1 MSFVIYI
8 MNNTKDKKLLAKYFT
23 DCISET
29 ELDDLMLWFEKQGA
43 EDLFISSSKIDFAI
57 RNNMSQYNTKKAE
70 KLLLD
75 KIRKDKTIL
84 NKFKIKKFFKYAA
97 IGVLFI
103 SIGYVVNNNFN
114 SSNKIDVTTINK
126 NEIIL
131 QLEDGNIKV
140 LSEDG
145 TEKVVN
151 KEGKIIGSQKGNQLI
166 YDDKPTVE
174 TLVYNTLTVP
184 YGKRFELKLSDG
196 THIYLNAGT
205 SLKYP
210 VKFLKGKKRQV
221 YLNGEAFFDVT
232 KDANH
237 PFIVNMNN
245 VGVRVFGTKFNASS
259 YPENNKVTTVLVEG
273 SVSVFD
279 NNTDYNKETASLLK
293 PGYLA
298 SWNKHNK
305 EISIE
310 EANLETHTAWIE
322 GRILFRHLPFKNI
335 TRKLERHYDVT
346 IMNNNKKLDEEFF
359 TASFDI
365 ETIEQV
371 LETFHKNYNIN
382 YSLINNQIIIN

>member
-1 MSFVIYI
+1 MKS
-8 MNNTKDKKLLAKYFT
+8 TKGKKLLAKYFT
-23 DCISET
+23 NSITAT
-29 ELDDLMLWFEKQGA
+29 ELDDLMLWLEKQDT
-43 EDLFISSSKIDFAI
+43 EDLFISSSKIDYAI

-70 KLLLD
+70 KMLLD

-84 NKFKIKKFFKYAA
+84 NRLKITKFFKYAA
-97 IGVLFI
+97 IAILFV
-103 SIGYVVNNNFN
+103 SIGYFVQNNFN
-114 SSNKIDVTTINK
+114 PSNKIDVTTINK

-151 KEGKIIGSQKGNQLI
+151 KDGKIIGAQKGNQLI
-166 YDDKPTVE
+166 YDNKPTLE

-196 THIYLNAGT
+196 THVYLNAGT

-232 KDANH
+232 KDTNH

-259 YPENNKVTTVLVEG
+259 YPENDEVTTVLVEG

-279 NNTDYNKETASLLK
+279 NNMDYDEKTASPLK
-293 PGYLA
+293 SGYLA

-310 EANLETHTAWIE
+310 EADLEMHTAWIE
-322 GRILFRHLPFKNI
+322 GRILFRHVPFKNI
-335 TRKLERHYDVT
+335 IKKLERHYDVT
-346 IMNNNKKLDEEFF
+346 IMNNNKNLDKEFF

-371 LETFHKNYNIN
+371 METFHKNYNIN

>member
-1 MSFVIYI
+1 MKT
-8 MNNTKDKKLLAKYFT
+8 TKGENLIAKYFANS
-23 DCISET
+23 ISAS
-29 ELDDLMLWFEKQGA
+29 ELDDLISLLEKQDT
-43 EDLFISSSKIDFAI
+43 EDLFISSSKIDYAI
-57 RNNMSQYNTKKAE
+57 RNNMSQYNTKRSE

-75 KIRKDKTIL
+75 KIRKDKNIL
-84 NKFKIKKFFKYAA
+84 NKFKIKKVFKYAA
-97 IGVLFI
+97 VAILFI
-103 SIGYVVNNNFN
+103 SVGYYIHVENKTE
-114 SSNKIDVTTINK
+114 KIDVTTIKK

-131 QLEDGNIKV
+131 QLDNGNIKV

-151 KEGKIIGSQKGNQLI
+151 KDGTVIGSQKGNQLI
-166 YDDKPTVE
+166 YDKEPNIE
-174 TLVYNTLTVP
+174 KLVYNTLTVP

-210 VKFLKGKKRQV
+210 VKFLKGKNRQV
-221 YLNGEAFFDVT
+221 FLNGEAFFDVT

-245 VGVRVFGTKFNASS
+245 VGIKVFGTKFNASS
-259 YPENNKVTTVLVEG
+259 YPENEAINTVLVEG
-273 SVSVFD
+273 SVSIF
-279 NNTDYNKETASLLK
+279 NNNNEYDEKTAMLLN
-293 PGYLA
+293 PGYMA
-298 SWNKHNK
+298 SWNKYNK
-305 EISIE
+305 RISIE
-310 EANLETHTAWIE
+310 KADVAMHTAWID

-335 TRKLERHYDVT
+335 IKQLERHYDVT

-371 LETFHKNYNIN
+371 LETFHKNYGIN
-382 YSLINNQIIIN
+382 FSMINNQIIIN

>member
-1 MSFVIYI
+1 MKS
-8 MNNTKDKKLLAKYFT
+8 TKVKKLLAKYFT
-23 DCISET
+23 ESISET
-29 ELDDLMLWFEKQGA
+29 EMDDLMLWLEKQGA
-43 EDLFISSSKIDFAI
+43 EGLFISSSKIDYAI

-75 KIRKDKTIL
+75 RIRKDKAFL
-84 NKFKIKKFFKYAA
+84 NRFKIKKIFKYAA
-97 IGVLFI
+97 IAILFV
-103 SIGYVVNNNFN
+103 SIGYVVHTNFN
-114 SSNKIDVTTINK
+114 PSNKIDVTTINK

-151 KEGKIIGSQKGNQLI
+151 KEGEIIGSQKANQLI
-166 YDDKPTVE
+166 YDDNPIVE

-210 VKFLKGKKRQV
+210 IKFLKGEKRQV

-259 YPENNKVTTVLVEG
+259 YPENDKITTVLVEG

-279 NNTDYNKETASLLK
+279 NNMDYDKETASLLK

-298 SWNKHNK
+298 SWDKRNK

-310 EANLETHTAWIE
+310 EADIAMHTAWIE
-322 GRILFRHLPFKNI
+322 GRILFRHMPFKNI
-335 TRKLERHYDVT
+335 IRKLERHYDVT
-346 IMNNNKKLDEEFF
+346 IMNNNKNLDGEFF

-382 YSLINNQIIIN
+382 YTIINNQIIIN

>member
-1 MSFVIYI
+1 MSFVIYL
-8 MNNTKDKKLLAKYFT
+8 MKTTKGKNLIAKYFANS
-23 DCISET
+23 ISAS
-29 ELDDLMLWFEKQGA
+29 ELDDLISLLEKQDT
-43 EDLFISSSKIDFAI
+43 EDLFISSSKIDYAI
-57 RNNMSQYNTKKAE
+57 RNNMSQYNTKKSE

-75 KIRKDKTIL
+75 KIKKDKSIL
-84 NKFKIKKFFKYAA
+84 NRFKIKKVFKYAA
-97 IGVLFI
+97 IAILFI
-103 SIGYVVNNNFN
+103 SIGYYIHVDNKAE
-114 SSNKIDVTTINK
+114 KIDVTTVK
-126 NEIIL
+126 QNEIIL
-131 QLEDGNIKV
+131 QLDNGNIKV

-151 KEGKIIGSQKGNQLI
+151 KDGTVIGSQKGNQLI
-166 YDDKPTVE
+166 YDNKPNIE
-174 TLVYNTLTVP
+174 KLVYNTLTVP

-221 YLNGEAFFDVT
+221 FLNGEAFFDVT

-245 VGVRVFGTKFNASS
+245 VGIKVFGTKFNASS
-259 YPENNKVTTVLVEG
+259 YPESESINTVLVEG
-273 SVSVFD
+273 SVSIF
-279 NNTDYNKETASLLK
+279 NNNKVYNEKTASILN
-293 PGYLA
+293 PGYIA
-298 SWNKHNK
+298 SWNKFNK
-305 EISIE
+305 KVSIE
-310 EANLETHTAWIE
+310 KADIEMHTAWID

-335 TRKLERHYDVT
+335 IKQLERHYDVT

-371 LETFHKNYNIN
+371 LETFHKNYNLN
-382 YSLINNQIIIN
+382 YSKINNQIIIN

>member
-1 MSFVIYI
+1 MKS
-8 MNNTKDKKLLAKYFT
+8 TKGKKLLAKYFT
-23 DCISET
+23 NSMSET
-29 ELDDLMLWFEKQGA
+29 EMDDLILWLEKLGA
-43 EDLFISSSKIDFAI
+43 EDLFISSSKIDYAI

-70 KLLLD
+70 KLLLN

-84 NKFKIKKFFKYAA
+84 NRFKIKKFFKYAA
-97 IGVLFI
+97 IAILFV
-103 SIGYVVNNNFN
+103 SIGYLVHNNYN
-114 SSNKIDVTTINK
+114 SSNKIDVTTVNK

-151 KEGKIIGSQKGNQLI
+151 KDGKIIGSQKGNKLI

-210 VKFLKGKKRQV
+210 IKFLKGENRQV

-232 KDANH
+232 KDTNH

-245 VGVRVFGTKFNASS
+245 IGVRVFGTKFNASS
-259 YPENNKVTTVLVEG
+259 YSENDEVTTVLVEG
-273 SVSVFD
+273 LVSVFD
-279 NNTDYNKETASLLK
+279 NNIDYNKETASPLK

-310 EANLETHTAWIE
+310 EADIAMHTAWIE
-322 GRILFRHLPFKNI
+322 GRILFRHLSFKNI
-335 TRKLERHYDVT
+335 IKKLERHYDVT
-346 IMNNNKKLDEEFF
+346 IMNNNKSLDEEFF

-382 YSLINNQIIIN
+382 YTLINNQIIIN

>member
-1 MSFVIYI
+1 MKS
-8 MNNTKDKKLLAKYFT
+8 TKGKKLLAKYFT
-23 DCISET
+23 ESISET
-29 ELDDLMLWFEKQGA
+29 ELDDLMLWLEKQGA
-43 EDLFISSSKIDFAI
+43 ESLFISSSKIDYAI

-75 KIRKDKTIL
+75 KIKKDKTIL
-84 NKFKIKKFFKYAA
+84 NRFKIKKFFKYAA
-97 IGVLFI
+97 IAILFV
-103 SIGYVVNNNFN
+103 SIGYVVHTNFN
-114 SSNKIDVTTINK
+114 SVNKIDVTTINK

-140 LSEDG
+140 LSADG

-166 YDDKPTVE
+166 YDDNPIVE

-210 VKFLKGKKRQV
+210 IKFLKGEKRQV

-232 KDANH
+232 KDTNH

-259 YPENNKVTTVLVEG
+259 YPENDKITTVLVEG

-279 NNTDYNKETASLLK
+279 NNMDYDKETASLLK

-298 SWNKHNK
+298 SWDKRNK

-310 EANLETHTAWIE
+310 EADIAMHTAWIE
-322 GRILFRHLPFKNI
+322 GRILFRHMPFKNI
-335 TRKLERHYDVT
+335 IRKLERHYDVT
-346 IMNNNKKLDEEFF
+346 IMNNNKNLDGEFF

-371 LETFHKNYNIN
+371 LETFHKNNNIN
-382 YSLINNQIIIN
+382 YSLINKQIIIN

>member
-1 MSFVIYI
+1 MK
-8 MNNTKDKKLLAKYFT
+8 NTEGKKLLAKYFSGS
-23 DCISET
+23 ISAA
-29 ELDDLMLWFEKQGA
+29 ELDGLMLWLENKDV
-43 EDLFISSSKIDFAI
+43 EDLFISSSKIDYAI
-57 RNNMSQYNTKKAE
+57 RNNISQFNTKKTE

-75 KIRKDKTIL
+75 KIRKDKHIL
-84 NKFKIKKFFKYAA
+84 NRFKIKKLFKYAA
-97 IGVLFI
+97 VSLLFI
-103 SIGYVVNNNFN
+103 SIGYFLHNNFN
-114 SSNKIDVTTINK
+114 TATKLDVTTINK

-131 QLEDGNIKV
+131 QLEDGNLKI

-145 TEKVVN
+145 TEKVIN
-151 KEGKIIGSQKGNQLI
+151 KDGAIIGSQKGNQLI
-166 YDDKPTVE
+166 YNNQPIVE
-174 TLVYNTLTVP
+174 TLVYNTLIVP

-196 THIYLNAGT
+196 THIYLNSGT

-210 VKFLKGKKRQV
+210 IKFLEGEKRQV

-232 KDANH
+232 KDTDH

-259 YPENNKVTTVLVEG
+259 YPENDEVNTVLVEG
-273 SVSVFD
+273 SVSIF
-279 NNTDYNKETASLLK
+279 NNNLEYNEKTASLLK
-293 PGYLA
+293 PGFIA

-310 EANLETHTAWIE
+310 KADIAMHTSWVD

-335 TRKLERHYDVT
+335 VKKLERHYDVT
-346 IMNNNKKLDEEFF
+346 ITNNNKTLDEEFF

-371 LETFHKNYNIN
+371 MEAFHKNYNIN
-382 YSLINNQIIIN
+382 YSIINNQIIIN

>member
-1 MSFVIYI
+1 MKRT
-8 MNNTKDKKLLAKYFT
+8 NGKKLLAKYFT
-23 DCISET
+23 ESISES
-29 ELDDLMLWFEKQGA
+29 ELDDLMLWLEKKGA
-43 EDLFISSSKIDFAI
+43 EDLLISSSKIDFAI

-75 KIRKDKTIL
+75 KIRKDKAIL
-84 NKFKIKKFFKYAA
+84 SRFRNKNFFKYAA
-97 IGVLFI
+97 IAILFV
-103 SIGYVVNNNFN
+103 SIGYVAHTNFN
-114 SSNKIDVTTINK
+114 SPNKIDATVINK

-131 QLEDGNIKV
+131 QLEGGNIKI
-140 LSEDG
+140 LSADG
-145 TEKVVN
+145 IEKVVN
-151 KEGKIIGSQKGNQLI
+151 KEGEIIGSQKGNQLI
-166 YDDKPTVE
+166 YEDSPIVE

-210 VKFLKGKKRQV
+210 IKFIEGEKRQV
-221 YLNGEAFFDVT
+221 YLNGEAFFDVA

-245 VGVRVFGTKFNASS
+245 VGVRVLGTKFNASS
-259 YPENNKVTTVLVEG
+259 YPENDEVTTVLVEG

-279 NNTDYNKETASLLK
+279 NNMYYNKETASPLK

-298 SWNKHNK
+298 SWNKQTK
-305 EISIE
+305 QISIE
-310 EANLETHTAWIE
+310 EADIAMHTAWIE
-322 GRILFRHLPFKNI
+322 GRILFRHMPFKNI
-335 TRKLERHYDVT
+335 IKKLERHYDVT
-346 IMNNNKKLDEEFF
+346 IMNNNKNLDKEFF

-371 LETFHKNYNIN
+371 METFHKNYNIN

>member
-1 MSFVIYI
+1 MSIVLY
-8 MNNTKDKKLLAKYFT
+8 MMKSSKGEKLLAKYLT
-23 DCISET
+23 DSITAS
-29 ELDDLMLWFEKQGA
+29 ELDDLMLLLEKQDT
-43 EDLFISSSKIDFAI
+43 EDLLISSSKIDYAV
-57 RNNMSQYNTKKAE
+57 RNNMSEYNTKRTE

-75 KIRKDKTIL
+75 KIRAEKNIL
-84 NKFKIKKFFKYAA
+84 YRFKLKKKLKYAA
-97 IGVLFI
+97 AALLFI
-103 SIGYVVNNNFN
+103 SIGYFFHNSFN
-114 SSNKIDVTTINK
+114 TVDTIDVTTINK

-145 TEKVVN
+145 KEKVIN
-151 KEGKIIGSQKGNQLI
+151 EGGKIIGLQKGNQLV
-166 YDDKPTVE
+166 YNNKPAVE
-174 TLVYNTLTVP
+174 RLVYNTLTVP

-196 THIYLNAGT
+196 THIFINSGT

-210 VKFLKGKKRQV
+210 VKFLKGEKRQV
-221 YLNGEAFFDVT
+221 YLNGEAFFDVS
-232 KDANH
+232 KDADH

-259 YPENNKVTTVLVEG
+259 YPENEAVNTVLIEG
-273 SVSVFD
+273 SVSIF
-279 NNTDYNKETASLLK
+279 NNNRDYHEKTASLLK

-298 SWNKHNK
+298 SWNKYSK

-310 EANLETHTAWIE
+310 KADLDMHTAWIE

-335 TRKLERHYDVT
+335 VRKLERHYDVT
-346 IMNNNKKLDEEFF
+346 VMNNNKKLDEELF

-371 LETFHKNYNIN
+371 LETFRKNYNID
-382 YSLINNQIIIN
+382 YSIINNQIIIN